1 MLRRDLPVELR
12 DRPFTVAEALA
23 LGVTRRTLDNP
34 ALRRPFTGV
43 RVPEGVPDDL
53 RTLAEAARLVL
64 PPRAALSHATA
75 AALLDLP
82 LPRGLTGRDP
92 VVASVP
98 TSTVVPRIAGM
109 RVVEG
114 LDPGS
119 AWTLGRARVVDPA
132 STWCDLAPHLSATDA
147 LVLGDAVVTRL
158 GGTRQ
163 VAAVLERRRG
173 RRGVVRLRRLLALTR
188 HPVRSA
194 METRWRLLVIGAGI
208 PEPLYNAVVLDAA
221 GGWLGT
227 PDGQWPRVK
236 VATEYEGLQHFSD
249 PRQWRE
255 DIRRKELM
263 EDEGWRVLRITQ
275 DDVLLR
281 PLRAVDRLWCVLAER
296 GLPGLPPRPT
306 ASDPAALAA

>member
-1 MLRRDLPVELR
+1 MLRHDLPADLR

-23 LGVTRRTLDNP
+23 RGVTRRVLDNRG
-34 ALRRPFTGV
+34 LRRPFTGV
-43 RVPEGVPDDL
+43 RVPAHLPDDL
-53 RTLAEAARLVL
+53 RTLAVAARLVL

-82 LPRGLTGRDP
+82 LPRGVTGRDP
-92 VVASVP
+92 LVASVP

-109 RVVEG
+109 EVLEG
-114 LDPGS
+114 LDPS
-119 AWTLGRARVVDPA
+119 SVITVRSARVVEPA
-132 STWCDLAPHLSATDA
+132 STWCDLAPRLDGTDA

-158 GGTRQ
+158 AGPQ
-163 VAAVLERRRG
+163 EVAAAVARRRG
-173 RRGVVRLRRLLALTR
+173 HRDVVRLRLLLPLTR
-188 HPVRSA
+188 HPVRSP
-194 METRWRLLVIGAGI
+194 METRWRLLIIGAGI
-208 PEPLYNAVVLDAA
+208 PEPLYNARVLDAA

-236 VATEYEGLQHFSD
+236 VATEYEGLQHLRD
-249 PRQWRE
+249 PRQWRD

-281 PLRAVDRLWCVLAER
+281 PVHALDRLWCVLAER

-306 ASDPAALAA
+306 SLGAGLRAA